1 MMRRFLKKRHFWGI
15 VTAGFIL
22 AAVLAGCGNSD
33 GNIRYGAD
41 ENTAAS
47 TASGAASPDMTSPV
61 TFEGEQNSS
70 GSSAEAGTEMDAA
83 ENPDGGNSAQAEPGS
98 SYEQKLIRTVN
109 MSVETTDFDNLIN
122 GLKAKAEEL
131 GGYTENSEI
140 NTETGSAAGRWAS
153 LTLRIPSDQLDT
165 FLNQVNENANVT
177 YSNESTEDVTLT
189 YTDMESHVAA
199 LQAEQE
205 SLLSML
211 ENAESMED
219 ILAIQAQLTQVRYEI
234 ESYESQLRIYDNQV
248 DYGTVYL
255 SINEVARESAASGTT
270 FGERVKVQFQ
280 ENLYRI
286 GTGFTNFAV
295 GFLGAVPVLILLA
308 VIVTIIIFVV
318 KKGKKIKKKLDAR
331 KQAREEHGKE
341 ES

>member
-1 MMRRFLKKRHFWGI
+1 MMGKFWKKRHFWGI
-15 VTAGFIL
+15 AAAGIIL
-22 AAVLAGCGNSD
+22 AAVLAGCGSTD
-33 GNIRYGAD
+33 GNIRYGTD
-41 ENTAAS
+41 ETTAAS
-47 TASGAASPDMTSPV
+47 TASGAASPDMTSPD
-61 TFEGEQNSS
+61 TFRGEQDSS
-70 GSSAEAGTEMDAA
+70 GSSAEAGTEMDMA
-83 ENPDGGNSAQAEPGS
+83 ENSDGGNSVQAEPGS
-98 SYEQKLIRTVN
+98 SYEQKLIRTVS
-109 MSVETTDFDNLIN
+109 MSVETTDFDNLIDS
-122 GLKAKAEEL
+122 LKAKAEEL

-199 LQAEQE
+199 LRAEQE

-219 ILAIQAQLTQVRYEI
+219 ILAIQTQLTQVRYEI

-255 SINEVARESAASGTT
+255 NINEVVRETAASGTT
-270 FGERVKVQFQ
+270 FGERIKVRFQ

-295 GFLGAVPVLILLA
+295 GFLGAVPVLLILA
-308 VIVTIIIFVV
+308 AVVVIVILTI

-331 KQAREEHGKE
+331 KQAREEHE
-341 ES
+341 EEL